1 MLKFYDEQHD
11 ITLSF
16 DIVDYQFPEITQGSD
31 SDWLNVAMH
40 LQQGDKAFDV
50 IDPAIEAKDL
60 PELLK
65 WFKALSERK
74 LPEYATIHFI
84 EPCFSF
90 EFYNCKET
98 TVRIGVHL
106 ACEMRPD
113 FYLDQ
118 LVYQPEDDEDYII
131 VFDLTDKDFA
141 DIIHSLENTINQFP
155 IRCHHY

>member
-11 ITLSF
+11 IKLSF
-16 DIVDYQFPEITQGSD
+16 EIVGYQFPGITQGSD
-31 SDWLNVAMH
+31 ADWCNVALH
-40 LQQGDKAFDV
+40 LQQGEKSFKV

-60 PELLK
+60 PDLLK
-65 WFKALSERK
+65 WFTDLSERR
-74 LPEYATIHFI
+74 LPSFAHISFL

-106 ACEMRPD
+106 DCEMRPN

-118 LVYQPEDDEDYII
+118 LGYQPEDDEDYIV
-131 VFDLTDKDFA
+131 VFDLTDKNFA
-141 DIIHSLENTINQFP
+141 DNIQSLKTTMQQYP
-155 IRCHHY
+155 IRCSHY